1 MAFNATTSTPL
12 VLDARAKLI
21 AATQAMELFIQV
33 KNPGL
38 VAGTDAAMAAAVTA
52 IAAVRA

>member
-1 MAFNATTSTPL
+1 MAFTATTSTAL
-12 VLDARAKLI
+12 CEAAREKLI

-38 VAGTDAAMAAAVTA
+38 VSGTDAAMAAALTA
-52 IAAVRA
+52 INAVRA